1 MQHFK
6 KEWYRIILLYTFYVA
21 KSNQINCT
29 YEDTFIEKWKCLF
42 VVMVKEKIGGEYMEF
57 NYYYGTEA
65 DQFSFIRIPKAL
77 LLDKNFAT
85 LSLQAK
91 MLYGILLDRMG
102 LSMRNGWCDKEN
114 RVYIIYQISEIQEDM
129 GFSKKKAIEYLK
141 ELEEFGLVEKKR
153 RGLGL
158 PSILYVKSF
167 LVQEENSR
175 GVENDTS
182 RGTENGTLRGA
193 ETKLQEVTEEEPH
206 INKTKMNDT
215 YDNNIESNHILSSDV
230 MEGEMDYYAPMI
242 KDNIEYEY
250 LLERYPLKKELLEGI
265 FDLIVETV
273 LCQSETLLIASNQ
286 YPIEHVKNKFLKL
299 NYSHV
304 AYVVDCLQENGSKVK
319 NIKKYLLAALFNAP
333 STIEGY
339 YQAEVNNDMARRN
352 KVW

>member
-1 MQHFK
+1 
-6 KEWYRIILLYTFYVA
+6 
-21 KSNQINCT
+21 
-29 YEDTFIEKWKCLF
+29 
-42 VVMVKEKIGGEYMEF
+42 MEF
-57 NYYYGTEA
+57 NYYYGTEGE
-65 DQFSFIRIPKAL
+65 QFSFIRIPKAL
-77 LLDKNFAT
+77 LLDKTFST

-102 LSMRNGWCDKEN
+102 LSMKNGWCDKEN

-167 LVQEENSR
+167 LVHKENSR

-182 RGTENGTLRGA
+182 RSDENETLRGA

-206 INKTKMNDT
+206 INKTKMNNT
-215 YDNNIESNHILSSDV
+215 YENNTESNHIISADA
-230 MEGEMDYYAPMI
+230 MEGEMDYYAQMI

-250 LLERYPLKKELLEGI
+250 LLQRYPLKRELLEGI
-265 FDLIVETV
+265 LDLILETV
-273 LCQSETLLIASNQ
+273 LCQSKTMLIASNL
-286 YPIEHVKNKFLKL
+286 YPIAHVKSKFLKL
-299 NYSHV
+299 NYSHIV
-304 AYVVDCLQENGSKVK
+304 YVVDCLQENVSKVK
-319 NIKKYLLAALFNAP
+319 NIKKYLLTALFNAP

-339 YQAEVNNDMARRN
+339 YQAEVNNEMVWCN
-352 KVW
+352 KGSIAYIIHKN

>member
-1 MQHFK
+1 
-6 KEWYRIILLYTFYVA
+6 
-21 KSNQINCT
+21 
-29 YEDTFIEKWKCLF
+29 
-42 VVMVKEKIGGEYMEF
+42 MVKEKIGGEYMEF

-77 LLDKNFAT
+77 LLNKTFST

-102 LSMRNGWCDKEN
+102 LSMKNGWCDKEN

-167 LVQEENSR
+167 LVKKENSR

-182 RGTENGTLRGA
+182 RCAENGTLRGA
-193 ETKLQEVTEEEPH
+193 ETQLQEVSEEELL
-206 INKTKMNDT
+206 INKNKTNDINRNNTK
-215 YDNNIESNHILSSDV
+215 SNRTLSSDA
-230 MEGEMDYYAPMI
+230 MEDEIDHYAKII

-250 LLERYPLKKELLEGI
+250 LLQRYPLKRELLEGI
-265 FDLIVETV
+265 LDLILEMV
-273 LCQSETLLIASNQ
+273 LCQSETMVIASNP
-286 YPIEHVKNKFLKL
+286 YPIAHVKSKFLKL
-299 NYSHV
+299 NYSHIV
-304 AYVVDCLQENGSKVK
+304 YVVDCLQENVSKVK

-333 STIEGY
+333 STIDGY
-339 YQAEVNNDMARRN
+339 YQAEVNNDMVRCN

>member
-1 MQHFK
+1 
-6 KEWYRIILLYTFYVA
+6 
-21 KSNQINCT
+21 
-29 YEDTFIEKWKCLF
+29 
-42 VVMVKEKIGGEYMEF
+42 MEF
-57 NYYYGTEA
+57 NYYYGTEGN
-65 DQFSFIRIPKAL
+65 QFSFIRIPKAL
-77 LLDKNFAT
+77 LLDKTFST

-102 LSMRNGWCDKEN
+102 LSMKNGWCDKEN

-167 LVQEENSR
+167 LVHKENSR

-182 RGTENGTLRGA
+182 RSDENETLRGA

-206 INKTKMNDT
+206 INKTKMNNT
-215 YDNNIESNHILSSDV
+215 YENNTESNHIISADA
-230 MEGEMDYYAPMI
+230 MEGEMDYYAQMI

-250 LLERYPLKKELLEGI
+250 LLQRYPLKRELLEGI
-265 FDLIVETV
+265 LDLILETV
-273 LCQSETLLIASNQ
+273 LCQSKTMLIASNL
-286 YPIEHVKNKFLKL
+286 YPIAHVKSKFLKL
-299 NYSHV
+299 NYSHIV
-304 AYVVDCLQENGSKVK
+304 YVVDCLQENVSKVK

>member
-1 MQHFK
+1 
-6 KEWYRIILLYTFYVA
+6 
-21 KSNQINCT
+21 
-29 YEDTFIEKWKCLF
+29 
-42 VVMVKEKIGGEYMEF
+42 MEF
-57 NYYYGTEA
+57 NYYYGTEG

-77 LLDKNFAT
+77 LLDKTFST

-91 MLYGILLDRMG
+91 MLYGIFLDRMG
-102 LSMRNGWCDKEN
+102 LSMKNGLCDKEN

-167 LVQEENSR
+167 LVHKENSR

-182 RGTENGTLRGA
+182 RSDENGALRGA

-206 INKTKMNDT
+206 INKTKMNNT
-215 YDNNIESNHILSSDV
+215 YENNTESNHIISADA
-230 MEGEMDYYAPMI
+230 MEGEMDYYAQMI

-250 LLERYPLKKELLEGI
+250 LLQRYPLKRELLEGI
-265 FDLIVETV
+265 LDLILETV
-273 LCQSETLLIASNQ
+273 LCQSKTMLIASNP
-286 YPIEHVKNKFLKL
+286 YPIAHVKSKFLKL
-299 NYSHV
+299 NYSHIV
-304 AYVVDCLQENGSKVK
+304 YVVDCLQENVSKVK

-339 YQAEVNNDMARRN
+339 YQAEVNNDMARCN
-352 KVW
+352 KAY